1 MNTLYVD
8 YTHSVPRRQT
18 KVHGGGNYTRTLLIN
33 ILQYLEKTDSI
44 RKIVVLW
51 PKDYLPISDVEKC
64 IYESKLVEILRV
76 EDSIDKVV
84 YEPGATLFIPLLGV
98 KDFPLLKSLKKKKV
112 NIVLTIHGLR
122 LLDYKI
128 DLYNTHYVSGLLAKT
143 KALIQELFLPIRQT
157 VYKYSI
163 KKYTKYVDTIITVS
177 NYTLAR
183 MAKYC
188 HLNNVLLQFQGSYLE
203 ATDRYNGVF
212 DKSDDYILFVSGNRS
227 EKNLARTIAAYNRY
241 LECSDKEK
249 ALYVVGTSS
258 QTRKALISS
267 LKLDALVDGRRI
279 VFYDYVDD
287 DELIALYRHASF
299 LLYTSKSEGFGL
311 PALEAAKFGCPVV
324 AAYGTSIPEVLGAN
338 CMYVNPYSI
347 DSIKNGI
354 VEMSNESNRI
364 YYKSKVEKAYKDL
377 MPRIQDSSG
386 FVIKKIIEFGN

>member
-227 EKNLARTIAAYNRY
+227 EKNLARTIAAYKRY

-249 ALYVVGTSS
+249 ALYVVGTSF

-287 DELIALYRHASF
+287 DELLHSCCTLQKVRALDF
-299 LLYTSKSEGFGL
+299 L
-311 PALEAAKFGCPVV
+311 P
-324 AAYGTSIPEVLGAN
+324 
-338 CMYVNPYSI
+338 
-347 DSIKNGI
+347 
-354 VEMSNESNRI
+354 
-364 YYKSKVEKAYKDL
+364 
-377 MPRIQDSSG
+377 
-386 FVIKKIIEFGN
+386 